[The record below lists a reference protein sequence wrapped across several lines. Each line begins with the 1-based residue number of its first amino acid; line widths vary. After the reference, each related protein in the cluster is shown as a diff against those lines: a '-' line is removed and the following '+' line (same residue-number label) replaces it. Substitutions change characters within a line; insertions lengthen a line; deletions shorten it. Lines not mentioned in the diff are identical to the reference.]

1 MKDAEHPE
9 VVAYLD
15 RIVARTNAI
24 ADRLDRVTHA
34 PRPAVRSRLRPAKRQ
49 QRPSNNRR

>member
-1 MKDAEHPE
+1 MDDAERAK
-9 VVAYLD
+9 VAAHLD

-34 PRPAVRSRLRPAKRQ
+34 PRPTIGPRPKPRNVDRQ
-49 QRPSNNRR
+49 KNRP